1 MVGPQRVKTNKTT
14 KNYTSVER
22 RATDMSPDRSCSR
35 TSDPDIALC
44 SSSEPDGT
52 WLQVEAQATQIS
64 MALVA
69 AQASDF
75 NTDPSF
81 SRITDPDMVLS
92 SSRAWM
98 SPLLLVA
105 VQATQIGMAPQ
116 AAQPL
121 DTNMAQGGS
130 LDLEYSHG
138 LRQ

>member
-1 MVGPQRVKTNKTT
+1 MAP
-14 KNYTSVER
+14 
-22 RATDMSPDRSCSR
+22 
-35 TSDPDIALC
+35 
-44 SSSEPDGT
+44 
-52 WLQVEAQATQIS
+52 WLQVEAQATQVS
-64 MALVA
+64 MAVVA

-105 VQATQIGMAPQ
+105 VQATQIGTAPQ

-130 LDLEYSHG
+130 LYLVYSHG